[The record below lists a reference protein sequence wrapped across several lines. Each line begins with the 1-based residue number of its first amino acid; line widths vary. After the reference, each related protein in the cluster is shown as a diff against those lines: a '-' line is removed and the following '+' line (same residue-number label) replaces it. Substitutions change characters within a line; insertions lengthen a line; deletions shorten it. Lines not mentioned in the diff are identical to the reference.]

1 MNGIKN
7 KKVLIAAISIL
18 SIAAIIFIFIQNR
31 KGLKSEAN
39 SEKAISSNIVVS
51 SANGQIILTIDSLH
65 QKKSGIITNI
75 LIKVKHQKSFTGYG
89 KVLQVDEISAA
100 QMKYQKTKS
109 GFLTAKNNYELSF
122 NEYKRLKKL
131 NRGNSNNIAIKTL
144 QAANALLM
152 NNKNILRNRRV
163 EYDNTLNYLRQK
175 WGEKF
180 ARDIFNNS
188 PQFKRISAG
197 TDLLIHITLPSG
209 INEATNPSSATIRA
223 NGSNVKAEFI
233 SKPALTDTQIQGLSY
248 YFIVSSNSKFI
259 LPGMNVSGELSFGA
273 MLTGVKV
280 PSSSIVWNKGKAWSY
295 LEIKENQFYRHKI
308 NTGMPVKNGYFI
320 SEKDLIDKKIVVSGA
335 QLLLSQEFKSQI
347 KTGD

>member
-7 KKVLIAAISIL
+7 KKVLITVISIL

-31 KGLKSEAN
+31 KGLN
-39 SEKAISSNIVVS
+39 SEKSISSNIVIS
-51 SANGQIILTIDSLH
+51 STNGQIVLTIDSLH
-65 QKKSGIITNI
+65 QKKSGIITNT

-131 NRGNSNNIAIKTL
+131 NRGNSKNIAIKTL
-144 QAANALLM
+144 QAANTLLM
-152 NNKNILRNRRV
+152 NDKNILRNRRA

-180 ARDIFNNS
+180 AQDIFNNS
-188 PQFKRISAG
+188 PQFKRILTG
-197 TDLLIHITLPSG
+197 TDLLLHITLPSG
-209 INEATNPSSATIRA
+209 INESINPSFATIRA
-223 NGSNVKAEFI
+223 NGGSVKAEFI
-233 SKPALTDTQIQGLSY
+233 SKSALTDSQIQGLSY
-248 YFIVSSNSKFI
+248 YFIVSSDSKFI
-259 LPGMNVSGELSFGA
+259 LPGMDVSGKLSFGS
-273 MLTGVKV
+273 MLTGVII

-295 LEIKENQFYRHKI
+295 LEIKKNRFYRYEI
-308 NTGMPVKNGYFI
+308 DTGIPVKNGYFI
-320 SEKDLIDKKIVVSGA
+320 LGKSLVDKKIVISGA

-347 KTGD
+347 KTED